1 MIVTEQ
7 MVIDGRNFT
16 LTYSNSGKYVVR
28 DGISYYEALD
38 PTEYGRVYTQGDYID
53 NEEPTSQEFEAA
65 GRILMGQ
72 EVIENE
78 DN

>member
-38 PTEYGRVYTQGDYID
+38 PTEYERVYTQGDYID
-53 NEEPTSQEFEAA
+53 NEEPTSQEFEVA
-65 GRILMGQ
+65 GRILMGR

-78 DN
+78 NN